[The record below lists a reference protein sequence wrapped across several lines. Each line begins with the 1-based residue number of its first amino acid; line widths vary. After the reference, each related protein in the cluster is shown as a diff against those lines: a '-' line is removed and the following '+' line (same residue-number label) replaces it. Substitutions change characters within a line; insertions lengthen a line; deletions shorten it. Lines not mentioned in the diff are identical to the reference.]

1 MRGNTTNADVV
12 LPGQARFSRRIA
24 NSILL
29 CLMVATSGVNPVSA
43 QAPYPSKPIRLVVPL
58 PPGGGVDNLA
68 RILAD
73 RLAAPL
79 GQPVVIE
86 NRPGANGM
94 IGAEAVA
101 RAAPD
106 GYTMMVI
113 SNAFA
118 IAPVALA
125 NVPVDVFRDF
135 DPVIKAASNPI
146 LLVAHPSLKASTVQ
160 EFIAAARSAPG
171 GLSYSSIG
179 TGSPHH
185 IAGELLKRQAKVE
198 MIHIGYKGAAQAVTD
213 VLGGQVKAMF
223 MGLGAVAP
231 HMKTGK
237 LIAIAVTDRQRT
249 PLLPLVPTLSEGGVT
264 GADVEGWIG
273 VFVPAKTPQAAVL
286 RLNRE
291 FNAVLKL
298 PEVRER
304 LTVGGFD
311 ALGGSP
317 EELAAAMRSDFSR
330 YGKIV
335 TEAGIKLD

>member
-1 MRGNTTNADVV
+1 MRKYKLITGTGIHLLAA
-12 LPGQARFSRRIA
+12 LIA
-24 NSILL
+24 
-29 CLMVATSGVNPVSA
+29 VAGISPAAA
-43 QAPYPSKPIRLVVPL
+43 QAPYPSKPIRIVVPL

-73 RLAAPL
+73 KMAAPL
-79 GQPVVIE
+79 GQPVLIE

-106 GYTMMVI
+106 GHTLMVI

-125 NVPVDVFRDF
+125 NVPVDVFKDF

-146 LLVAHPSLKASTVQ
+146 LLVVHPSLKAGTVQ
-160 EFIAAARSAPG
+160 EFIAAARAAPG

-198 MIHIGYKGAAQAVTD
+198 MIHIGYKGAAQAITD

-231 HMKTGK
+231 HMKSGK
-237 LIAIAVTDRQRT
+237 LVAIAVTDRQRT
-249 PLLPLVPTLSEGGVT
+249 PLMPAIPTLSEGGLT
-264 GADVEGWIG
+264 GADVEAWFG
-273 VFVPAKTPQAAVL
+273 VFVPAKTPQAATL

-291 FNAVLKL
+291 FNAVLKM

-304 LTVGGFD
+304 LTAGGFD
-311 ALGGSP
+311 PLGGSP

-335 TEAGIKLD
+335 VEAGIKLD